1 MPSRSALTYR
11 IGSVLMALASRFCFS
26 YRLDHKGIIFGGE
39 IASLRCSCSCCL
51 RRLPINPSIIRYMH
65 LSSSAVNRAIMT
77 LSAAVYRILFLFRC
91 EDTARFACVV
101 KCFAVDSC
109 GALRRI
115 TSALRFAVVHE
126 YQRINIMHLIICL
139 PF

>member
-1 MPSRSALTYR
+1 MHVGMIYHPPLPRPTTGVAFDAFQV
-11 IGSVLMALASRFCFS
+11 GFS
-26 YRLDHKGIIFGGE
+26 YRSDHKGIIFIGE

-65 LSSSAVNRAIMT
+65 LSSSAVIRAIMT
-77 LSAAVYRILFLFRC
+77 PSAAVYRILFLFRC
-91 EDTARFACVV
+91 EDTARLACVA

-115 TSALRFAVVHE
+115 TSALRCRCGA
-126 YQRINIMHLIICL
+126 
-139 PF
+139 